1 MYLYLGGK
9 MVGIPG
15 LGFEAFDEGAAV
27 LRVMGHIVFNPAD
40 HDRENGFDPGP
51 EYVGTYA
58 DIDATGFNRREALR
72 ADLNWIMLNSQGM
85 VLVDEN
91 WVTSPGTIAEIAAHQ
106 SIFLPVWLLSDFL
119 KFGLEA
125 PQILPLVKTCPTRIT
140 VETVISVG

>member
-15 LGFEAFDEGAAV
+15 LGFAAFDTGAAL
-27 LRVMGHIVFNPAD
+27 LRILGHIVFNPAER
-40 HDRENGFDPGP
+40 DRDNGFDPGP
-51 EYVGTYA
+51 EMRTHA
-58 DIDATGFNRREALR
+58 DLDAVGFNRREALR

-106 SIFLPVWLLSDFL
+106 SIFLPVWLLADFL
-119 KFGLEA
+119 RFGLEA
-125 PQILPLVKTCPTRIT
+125 PQIPALVATCPTKYEEMAVT
-140 VETVISVG
+140 LG

>member
-40 HDRENGFDPGP
+40 HDRDNGFDPGP

-119 KFGLEA
+119 KFGMEA
-125 PQILPLVKTCPTRIT
+125 PQIPPLVKTCPTRIT